1 MKGYLETMGV
11 TELAIQAH
19 EKGEIENDTFITIEL
34 DSQKVKLTKRSRVN
48 NDLIVEL
55 KLGKESLEQLPPGDR
70 VKRSL
75 AISNGLEHL
84 QIKSSLTTMNGMA
97 RVVDTKTLLQEDDK
111 TVLVQELVVT
121 NEQRGVS
128 HTTIRYFNP
137 YTDTPPHLLVEDD
150 ADVSMEDAEDA

>member
-11 TELAIQAH
+11 TELAVQAH

-75 AISNGLEHL
+75 ATSNSMEPVSYTHL
-84 QIKSSLTTMNGMA
+84 
-97 RVVDTKTLLQEDDK
+97 TLP
-111 TVLVQELVVT
+111 
-121 NEQRGVS
+121 
-128 HTTIRYFNP
+128 TTI
-137 YTDTPPHLLVEDD
+137 LV
-150 ADVSMEDAEDA
+150 

>member
-1 MKGYLETMGV
+1 MKDYLETMGV

-19 EKGEIENDTFITIEL
+19 EKGEIENDTFMTIEL
-34 DSQKVKLTKRSRVN
+34 EPPKAKLTKRSRVN

-55 KLGKESLEQLPPGDR
+55 ELDKERVDELPPGDR

-75 AISNGLEHL
+75 ATSHSLEHL

-97 RVVDTKTLLQEDDK
+97 RVVDIKTLSQEEDK
-111 TVLVQELVVT
+111 TILVQELTVT

-137 YTDTPPHLLVEDD
+137 YTDTPPHLVVDDD
-150 ADVSMEDAEDA
+150 ADVAMEDD

>member
-1 MKGYLETMGV
+1 MKDYLETMGV
-11 TELAIQAH
+11 TELAIEAH

-34 DSQKVKLTKRSRVN
+34 EPPQVKLTKRSRVN

-55 KLGKESLEQLPPGDR
+55 ELDKEYVDELPPGDR

-75 AISNGLEHL
+75 ATADSSEHL

-97 RVVDTKTLLQEDDK
+97 RVVDIKTLSQEEDK
-111 TVLVQELVVT
+111 TVLVQELTIT

-137 YTDTPPHLLVEDD
+137 YTDTPPHLVVEDD
-150 ADVSMEDAEDA
+150 ADVVMEDG